1 MLASSRGRAAPHHS
15 PQGNGRTMCAPTGLG
30 NEKHLRQHR
39 TIPALQLKHRS
50 GSCGT
55 ASALPKCSIM
65 SGCGTR
71 IVLRG
76 QKPLALC
83 DRYPCFGSLFPPLAA
98 LTFAAS
104 SIICAFGLASAAPRS
119 PYRHLELCGIALIIA
134 ASKNSVLQLLTPTS
148 YLLTYEPS
156 SPISTPILC
165 FLRALPL
172 AHAGAQ
178 AAGGAGTGPARRVG
192 YDRSSRRR

>member
-1 MLASSRGRAAPHHS
+1 MSKKGVFL
-15 PQGNGRTMCAPTGLG
+15 
-30 NEKHLRQHR
+30 LRQHR
-39 TIPALQLKHRS
+39 TIPALRLKHRS

-83 DRYPCFGSLFPPLAA
+83 DRCPCFGSLFPPLAA

-119 PYRHLELCGIALIIA
+119 PYRHLELCGIALMPDWIKIAVLIGQNIGFVRLRFYYTHFKLCCWQSFFAFIIGGTCNFEKHCLFFA
-134 ASKNSVLQLLTPTS
+134 YLTTKF
-148 YLLTYEPS
+148 
-156 SPISTPILC
+156 I
-165 FLRALPL
+165 
-172 AHAGAQ
+172 
-178 AAGGAGTGPARRVG
+178 
-192 YDRSSRRR
+192 